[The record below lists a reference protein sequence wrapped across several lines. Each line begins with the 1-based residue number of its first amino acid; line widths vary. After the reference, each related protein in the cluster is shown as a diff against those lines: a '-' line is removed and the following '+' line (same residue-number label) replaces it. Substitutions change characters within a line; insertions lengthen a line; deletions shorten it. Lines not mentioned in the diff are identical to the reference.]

1 MRVVATDRDGF
12 SATHTQTLRVKDPA
26 DTAAPQL
33 AWSGALT
40 GASANAQPHEVLAS
54 TALTAQFAETQL
66 MGWRLQLAAVG
77 SNRWQ
82 TLAEAETAAS
92 SVAQTLA
99 LATLDPQKLDNGLY
113 QLRLSA
119 WDLAGRSSEIAA
131 TLIIDSTDKT
141 FASHSQ
147 ADATLTLAGHTLA
160 LVRHWREANGDAPA
174 DERGDFGNWTLAL
187 LASQLRSDQATA
199 LANGAIAPWSLGAR
213 VWLTIPTDLAD
224 ADAGLTQLSFVLGA
238 QSERL
243 GSEAG
248 AAQVW
253 QPSFSSDRGW
263 TLQAH
268 ADGERSGADN
278 LQRQGERLYE
288 RDSGLP
294 WVPSAYT
301 LTAPDGTR
309 YTLDA
314 QGTIHSISFTDGQS
328 WLLSDAGIVA
338 VNGAFAERVDFQ
350 RDSAGRIVRLSAP
363 DGAGGTTA
371 IAYRYDSAGRL
382 ILVRHLDDHDFG
394 TPIAYDAAG
403 QVLTDPLTANLGAV
417 VNWASS
423 SSKANA
429 WFGELK
435 ADQAVSLAFT
445 VRDSEIASTIHSPG
459 GQGAVILAL
468 ETQLPA
474 DGELEVVGA
483 QIIGSSTVDGKVT
496 RLLRVSE
503 AGTKL
508 IRITGSG
515 AAQLRIS
522 VAGDLDRDGQ
532 VDAADSQAWEQ
543 AAATQDPLADI
554 DGDGQIGS
562 ADRQVLVANSGF
574 KANQAPAA
582 SAAASA
588 ALKTHTGLATR
599 SALSNIAEDLEG
611 DTLFWRILGSTHG
624 SARLEAN
631 GQEVSFTPEAGYS
644 GAATL
649 TLQAD
654 DGFAAGAPIEL
665 TIDVSGARLLHI
677 HLAPL
682 PALASGQFA
691 RLQASVDFADEQSVA
706 ITDPAY
712 LTLSAADLAG
722 LGGSLPS
729 PVLVDDARDLI
740 HATGVGP
747 ALLMLQ
753 RVDSDGRLI
762 QAAAA
767 LNCARRAAALRPDSG
782 ADGSESDD
790 NYAGEESL
798 PIEPDV
804 YPGTLTLMPGDTR
817 QLKVRLLDP
826 NSDQS
831 IDIHTPSQTTFA
843 GTPETLESYVD
854 PDSGESFEILIPATP
869 PVYSGT
875 RYLVSDATIATLSE
889 DGLITA
895 LQAGEVSISI
905 VHLASVVDPYGG
917 VSEQVIGQSDIRLR
931 VQAAALT
938 DDDPS
943 TATPAGITIA
953 ADQGG
958 VVQAATGET
967 VMIGAGALRDD
978 AVVSIQRIAVADLLA
993 ETGMAAPE
1001 AEILQTLAAF
1011 RLDLGEQATSVPVQ
1025 LAITLQDEAGVEVG
1039 DEVLF
1044 LRRGSAP
1051 DLTGA
1056 MQDKWW
1062 LLDNGFVGTD
1072 AHGHLVARTASPP
1085 YSGVSGSG
1093 DLILVKTRSDHQTG
1107 AVTVRGNGLNV
1118 FALTTN
1124 SLAISMAGD
1133 LASGGLSG
1141 AGAATNL
1148 IGLFAGMSEIYAI
1161 NLDFGGVYQV
1171 VPVQKSLANGELTLT
1186 IATPG
1191 ASESGTL
1198 DTATSPRISDVK
1210 MLASGKLQ
1218 LTLENLQAAAVPGMA
1233 AQATALRLWVSPEQ
1247 LSIDAQGKASS
1258 SVWPTDSQTKRDGM
1272 RLWQQL
1278 IDLAAVAP
1286 GASSM
1291 TVEVEIPAQL
1301 ALGLHRLTVQR
1312 LLQTVDP
1319 SIPGASRWLA
1329 NGEPGSVTLEG
1340 QTDFSVVT
1348 LADKIEIFRD
1358 GEIVNEIPY
1367 LDASGK
1373 AIVGGGSKTDQIA
1386 FSLDNRLLFVAGAH
1400 GNIHVIDTATMTAA
1414 TSFSVGTANVSS
1426 LAVSGQ
1432 WLYVAEGGPYE
1443 PTGSYR
1449 LLRVN
1454 IDETA
1459 ADFLA
1464 IQQIELPATVSGQNA
1479 PYGYIDMAIT
1489 HGAHSYLAV
1498 TASQQSVG
1506 VAMAGSQPD
1515 SGNVFILDLDQL
1527 LASKG
1532 RLTATSAGAFLQVD
1546 FPTREGKGPQYISS
1560 AGIKDNT
1567 LRLLLSDAFDL
1578 NAGLATVTVQ
1588 LSDLGRLQG
1597 TPVFKQI
1604 AMSGALPGMSRL
1616 DGDYQLNIQRAQSP
1630 AVIVTRNGAEY
1641 ALVADYF
1648 FDFVDPL
1655 DALDDPQN
1663 ALRQMG
1669 GKIGIVR
1676 NPFSASPEYLGATSP
1691 IIDANFSRLQLVD
1704 AGKTLW
1710 ADIRYWPTIGEPPP
1724 PSGLLVWDLDSLI
1737 AAAER
1742 NSLARQATPRPLPI
1756 DRERVD
1762 GVTTQ
1767 IVTPSKLDLAD
1778 SPQLTSGWV
1787 YGMATSQLLKP
1798 DTVEFSAPVDGGQ
1811 FLKTTIEPDKDGK
1824 VPAINYGDIARIDLV
1839 KLIRDQYPSTL
1850 ADLKDA
1856 DLNINWDNIEIGG
1869 AATLVKDSKGFLL
1882 TAEREDGYASAQ
1894 AATEKSY
1901 KSQQA
1906 VNTDGGKK
1914 TLKENGIIFLAP
1926 SIDVD
1931 RLRQGKALLAGDI
1944 TITIKGYD
1952 KDDPEK
1958 RLLLKL
1964 RVVDYT
1970 RAAETVFFGDRP
1982 LNNPGYHPFKL
1993 AGSVGVG
2000 AENPNNSLDVWRVEQ
2015 RLRYLGFPAY
2025 QKGSGI
2031 NIKDFIVDGEF
2042 AGDEKAALKLFEKII
2057 RFRVPGEPGYSK
2069 TGTLTNGNPDP
2080 KAVGN
2085 NKYAGDFNGADGEIS
2100 PHDHAIIPDNSA
2112 SGTSLEW
2119 LSAYN
2124 APHWINIGA
2133 QMEYIGN
2140 TKQSNYSLPMWQNG
2154 DRGGETFGVSWM
2166 RDLMRAQ
2173 EYADPQY
2180 LSGLPTTGSRF
2191 TAAIDGNGSNPGS
2204 HSAHWLGMSFDLSI
2218 KPYLDPY
2225 FMGSE
2230 APEFP
2235 TTLSIDNLP
2244 SPLPT
2249 KDNDWAWSNE
2259 NALALAEQLS
2269 NLEQPGQGRNFM
2281 ADALR
2286 NFLALYSV
2294 TRRDDASAGSGWNSL
2309 RMINGDKARNAIF
2322 GDGSRGES
2330 SIGRVIIGGSRP
2342 GEAKLKRMK
2351 EIIDLLGL
2359 TSWQSFQV
2367 SPHHHH
2373 FHVDL
2378 HVPTFSKIG
2387 SNSLLLSSSEKSN
2400 SPAKD
2405 RAMLPMDSPPAL
2417 DVQRPPTLATQTTLI
2432 AKSYDGLVGIC
2443 LFVESS
2449 PAITLSPTAA
2459 GYGWFIDPTPSDNA
2473 EFLPTS
2479 NPFEWIARPG
2489 SEAEGRMDM
2498 LTVLLHEYGHAV
2510 GLDHT
2515 ADSHDLMASTLLPSV
2530 RRLPSSTELI
2540 ALRGLLAGTDSAPLP
2555 YDPSTPPG
2563 APLPLSRSVGS
2574 LRLSRLRPPEPNDP
2588 TGDRLSAALT
2598 QFSIVANPTLLDP
2611 AFIDGAGWW
2620 STSGEV
2626 IFVPGSATLKETAA
2640 SQTRL
2645 NQAFVLGAND
2655 RSLSFTLADI
2665 ALDDV
2670 DAAPDD
2676 AFEVALID
2684 ASTGLSL
2691 LGGTG
2696 LADNDAILNLQAD
2709 GSEHKAA
2716 GVTTLR
2722 NADGSLSVL
2731 VDLTGIATGT
2741 VVNLSFDLIGFGR
2754 GAAAASSQVSI
2765 RDLHLGGGQS
2775 IEARDDVATTA
2786 EDTPVTINVLGNDLT
2801 GDFGNNPGGETNGI
2815 VPALV
2820 PILIDGPAHGDV
2832 AVNPDGSF
2840 TYRPHA
2846 DWHGDDRFTYR
2857 LLGDGIES
2865 KPATVRLIVTPVN
2878 DAPTLAEIAAN
2889 SELTLLEGQHFTA
2902 KASGTDVDTGDT
2914 LRYSLDAAPAGATI
2928 DPTTGSI
2935 DWQARDGDANYD
2947 FSVRVSDTAGESA
2960 STHFTLKVLNVA
2972 PTLSAGGLQATFAG
2986 EDFTLA
2992 LSSSDPGD
3000 DRIDNWRIDWGDG
3013 QIIDIVDIAGNP
3025 GQVSHRYTGILGE
3038 VRIRATAMDEDGSY
3052 TLEPLAVAVL
3062 PPTLQVSSFS
3072 YDYNGFALR
3081 FNDVFDASQI
3091 KLYDSLLSGLGAA
3104 DIVLA
3109 GSTGIVKGSLV
3120 IDADYR
3126 GLRCLIGGG
3135 GLYPDTYHLTLT
3147 SGPQAFRSA
3156 WGTLDGNADGVAG
3169 DDYRTSFTLDALPTT
3184 QLSLPDFMRG
3194 PGQAVNVPA
3203 AGEHLP
3209 LTLLSPGEVRR
3220 LSFVIRFDPALLE
3233 ISAAL
3238 PGSGLP
3244 ADASLAIDRSVAGE
3258 LRVSIASETAIA
3270 AGTVTLLDLVA
3281 SVPAT
3286 APYGAQQ
3293 ILDIQ
3298 QVSIN
3303 AQSLPGVD
3311 RDGLHVV
3318 GYVGDANGNGTWE
3331 RADVSLILHIATE
3344 TDDEFA
3350 AWSRID
3356 PLLVADIDADKRITF
3371 RDLAKISQSING
3383 VPWPAIPE
3391 LPTGLSLTFAAPQ
3404 AWPEQPA
3411 PGQSPPQIDFGANFA
3426 DFAIG
3431 SDDPRYRRDNWKTS
3445 FVTQLASRTIS
3456 PNSHL
3461 QVTLEAAP
3469 QVAPSA

>member
-1 MRVVATDRDGF
+1 LTTAAPPDEPAALRIDAREGQPLALEVFAQDSDSDALHWRVAGLPRGMRFSADGNRAAFDWTPDLFAAQDAGDPDPSALQAGHWRFSVTASDGMATFSRDFEIVVANANQAPRILPTPLQLINEGETLAFTVVATDADRDAVQLSLVYDEETPTGVSFNAGNGRFEWTPEDVVDNSSGDSRSYTLTFRANDGRGADNSINTQSVQIRVFDVNRRPQISASNHAVVIGDTLSIPVVFGGGGGASTGIALGDADGASQTAALAISFSGLPEGARYDADSRHLVWTPGAGQIGDFTVSATVRDGQARNGTASTVFTLRVVAEAAANAPTILVSTTPSTPALPGQTILASVRADAWSGIAQLAVAVRGAALGPLVGPASDAGSEAGSGPENGPEIWHDVTLDSAGRIRLSASQPGLIEMRVVATDRDGF

-26 DTAAPQL
+26 DSAAPQL

-40 GASANAQPHEVLAS
+40 GASANAQPQEVLAS

-99 LATLDPQKLDNGLY
+99 LTTLDPQKLDNGLY

-147 ADATLTLAGHTLA
+147 ADATLSLAGHTLA

-213 VWLTIPTDLAD
+213 VWQTIPTDLAD

-238 QSERL
+238 QSQRL

-314 QGTIHSISFTDGQS
+314 QGAIHSISFTDGQS

-338 VNGAFAERVDFQ
+338 VNGAFDERVDFQ

-403 QVLTDPLTANLGAV
+403 KVLTDPLAANLGAV

-423 SSKANA
+423 SSNPNA

-435 ADQAVSLAFT
+435 VNQAVSLAFT
-445 VRDSEIASTIHSPG
+445 VRDSEIASTVHTPG

-483 QIIGSSTVDGKVT
+483 RIIGSSTVEGKVT
-496 RLLRVSE
+496 HLLRVNE

-508 IRITGSG
+508 IHITGSG

-522 VAGDLDRDGQ
+522 IAGDLDRDGQ
-532 VDAADSQAWEQ
+532 VDAADSLAWEQ
-543 AAATQDPLADI
+543 AAATHDPLADI

-582 SAAASA
+582 SAAAST

-599 SALSNIAEDLEG
+599 SALSSIADDLEG

-729 PVLVDDARDLI
+729 PVLIDDARDLI

-767 LNCARRAAALRPDSG
+767 LTLHAASLPFDP
-782 ADGSESDD
+782 DGSESDD

-843 GTPETLESYVD
+843 GTPETVESYVD
-854 PDSGESFEILIPATP
+854 PDSGENFEILIPATP

-875 RYLVSDATIATLSE
+875 RYLVSDATIATLSA

-895 LQAGEVSISI
+895 LRAGEVSISI

-917 VSEQVIGQSDIRLR
+917 ASEQVIGQSDIRLR

-1210 MLASGKLQ
+1210 MLASGKLE

-1824 VPAINYGDIARIDLV
+1824 VPAINYGDIARIDLF

-1850 ADLKDA
+1850 ADLKDCRSQHQLGQHRNRRSRDPGQGQQRLPA
-1856 DLNINWDNIEIGG
+1856 HRRTRGWICVGTSGDREILQESTGG
-1869 AATLVKDSKGFLL
+1869 QYRRRQKD
-1882 TAEREDGYASAQ
+1882 AERE
-1894 AATEKSY
+1894 
-1901 KSQQA
+1901 
-1906 VNTDGGKK
+1906 
-1914 TLKENGIIFLAP
+1914 
-1926 SIDVD
+1926 
-1931 RLRQGKALLAGDI
+1931 R
-1944 TITIKGYD
+1944 
-1952 KDDPEK
+1952 
-1958 RLLLKL
+1958 
-1964 RVVDYT
+1964 
-1970 RAAETVFFGDRP
+1970 
-1982 LNNPGYHPFKL
+1982 H
-1993 AGSVGVG
+1993 
-2000 AENPNNSLDVWRVEQ
+2000 
-2015 RLRYLGFPAY
+2015 
-2025 QKGSGI
+2025 
-2031 NIKDFIVDGEF
+2031 
-2042 AGDEKAALKLFEKII
+2042 
-2057 RFRVPGEPGYSK
+2057 
-2069 TGTLTNGNPDP
+2069 
-2080 KAVGN
+2080 
-2085 NKYAGDFNGADGEIS
+2085 
-2100 PHDHAIIPDNSA
+2100 
-2112 SGTSLEW
+2112 
-2119 LSAYN
+2119 
-2124 APHWINIGA
+2124 
-2133 QMEYIGN
+2133 
-2140 TKQSNYSLPMWQNG
+2140 
-2154 DRGGETFGVSWM
+2154 
-2166 RDLMRAQ
+2166 
-2173 EYADPQY
+2173 
-2180 LSGLPTTGSRF
+2180 
-2191 TAAIDGNGSNPGS
+2191 
-2204 HSAHWLGMSFDLSI
+2204 
-2218 KPYLDPY
+2218 
-2225 FMGSE
+2225 
-2230 APEFP
+2230 
-2235 TTLSIDNLP
+2235 
-2244 SPLPT
+2244 
-2249 KDNDWAWSNE
+2249 
-2259 NALALAEQLS
+2259 
-2269 NLEQPGQGRNFM
+2269 
-2281 ADALR
+2281 
-2286 NFLALYSV
+2286 
-2294 TRRDDASAGSGWNSL
+2294 
-2309 RMINGDKARNAIF
+2309 
-2322 GDGSRGES
+2322 
-2330 SIGRVIIGGSRP
+2330 
-2342 GEAKLKRMK
+2342 
-2351 EIIDLLGL
+2351 
-2359 TSWQSFQV
+2359 
-2367 SPHHHH
+2367 
-2373 FHVDL
+2373 
-2378 HVPTFSKIG
+2378 
-2387 SNSLLLSSSEKSN
+2387 
-2400 SPAKD
+2400 
-2405 RAMLPMDSPPAL
+2405 
-2417 DVQRPPTLATQTTLI
+2417 
-2432 AKSYDGLVGIC
+2432 
-2443 LFVESS
+2443 
-2449 PAITLSPTAA
+2449 
-2459 GYGWFIDPTPSDNA
+2459 
-2473 EFLPTS
+2473 
-2479 NPFEWIARPG
+2479 
-2489 SEAEGRMDM
+2489 
-2498 LTVLLHEYGHAV
+2498 
-2510 GLDHT
+2510 
-2515 ADSHDLMASTLLPSV
+2515 
-2530 RRLPSSTELI
+2530 
-2540 ALRGLLAGTDSAPLP
+2540 
-2555 YDPSTPPG
+2555 
-2563 APLPLSRSVGS
+2563 
-2574 LRLSRLRPPEPNDP
+2574 
-2588 TGDRLSAALT
+2588 
-2598 QFSIVANPTLLDP
+2598 
-2611 AFIDGAGWW
+2611 
-2620 STSGEV
+2620 
-2626 IFVPGSATLKETAA
+2626 
-2640 SQTRL
+2640 
-2645 NQAFVLGAND
+2645 
-2655 RSLSFTLADI
+2655 
-2665 ALDDV
+2665 
-2670 DAAPDD
+2670 
-2676 AFEVALID
+2676 
-2684 ASTGLSL
+2684 
-2691 LGGTG
+2691 
-2696 LADNDAILNLQAD
+2696 
-2709 GSEHKAA
+2709 
-2716 GVTTLR
+2716 
-2722 NADGSLSVL
+2722 
-2731 VDLTGIATGT
+2731 
-2741 VVNLSFDLIGFGR
+2741 
-2754 GAAAASSQVSI
+2754 
-2765 RDLHLGGGQS
+2765 
-2775 IEARDDVATTA
+2775 
-2786 EDTPVTINVLGNDLT
+2786 
-2801 GDFGNNPGGETNGI
+2801 
-2815 VPALV
+2815 
-2820 PILIDGPAHGDV
+2820 
-2832 AVNPDGSF
+2832 
-2840 TYRPHA
+2840 
-2846 DWHGDDRFTYR
+2846 
-2857 LLGDGIES
+2857 
-2865 KPATVRLIVTPVN
+2865 
-2878 DAPTLAEIAAN
+2878 
-2889 SELTLLEGQHFTA
+2889 
-2902 KASGTDVDTGDT
+2902 
-2914 LRYSLDAAPAGATI
+2914 
-2928 DPTTGSI
+2928 
-2935 DWQARDGDANYD
+2935 
-2947 FSVRVSDTAGESA
+2947 
-2960 STHFTLKVLNVA
+2960 
-2972 PTLSAGGLQATFAG
+2972 
-2986 EDFTLA
+2986 
-2992 LSSSDPGD
+2992 
-3000 DRIDNWRIDWGDG
+3000 
-3013 QIIDIVDIAGNP
+3013 
-3025 GQVSHRYTGILGE
+3025 
-3038 VRIRATAMDEDGSY
+3038 
-3052 TLEPLAVAVL
+3052 
-3062 PPTLQVSSFS
+3062 
-3072 YDYNGFALR
+3072 
-3081 FNDVFDASQI
+3081 
-3091 KLYDSLLSGLGAA
+3091 
-3104 DIVLA
+3104 
-3109 GSTGIVKGSLV
+3109 
-3120 IDADYR
+3120 
-3126 GLRCLIGGG
+3126 
-3135 GLYPDTYHLTLT
+3135 
-3147 SGPQAFRSA
+3147 
-3156 WGTLDGNADGVAG
+3156 
-3169 DDYRTSFTLDALPTT
+3169 
-3184 QLSLPDFMRG
+3184 
-3194 PGQAVNVPA
+3194 
-3203 AGEHLP
+3203 HLP
-3209 LTLLSPGEVRR
+3209 R
-3220 LSFVIRFDPALLE
+3220 A
-3233 ISAAL
+3233 
-3238 PGSGLP
+3238 
-3244 ADASLAIDRSVAGE
+3244 
-3258 LRVSIASETAIA
+3258 
-3270 AGTVTLLDLVA
+3270 
-3281 SVPAT
+3281 
-3286 APYGAQQ
+3286 
-3293 ILDIQ
+3293 
-3298 QVSIN
+3298 
-3303 AQSLPGVD
+3303 VD
-3311 RDGLHVV
+3311 
-3318 GYVGDANGNGTWE
+3318 
-3331 RADVSLILHIATE
+3331 
-3344 TDDEFA
+3344 
-3350 AWSRID
+3350 
-3356 PLLVADIDADKRITF
+3356 
-3371 RDLAKISQSING
+3371 
-3383 VPWPAIPE
+3383 
-3391 LPTGLSLTFAAPQ
+3391 
-3404 AWPEQPA
+3404 
-3411 PGQSPPQIDFGANFA
+3411 
-3426 DFAIG
+3426 
-3431 SDDPRYRRDNWKTS
+3431 
-3445 FVTQLASRTIS
+3445 
-3456 PNSHL
+3456 
-3461 QVTLEAAP
+3461 
-3469 QVAPSA
+3469 